1 MNSHASVSVRH
12 DAVMFA
18 VMVVIGM
25 GFNPMNMLAYRMDHL
40 MVSQTLFYSGLIMAS
55 NMVWGHEIVALLA
68 HGHMNRRKFLVG
80 VGLTAVFVWVA
91 RSQFGVDEREWMR
104 RMIPHHS
111 TALTTSQM
119 ILQRDDISDDV
130 RRLAHDIVKTQEDEI
145 ALMQKLLLK

>member
-1 MNSHASVSVRH
+1 MKGDAVRH

-25 GFNPMNMLAYRMDHL
+25 AFNPMNMLAYRLDHL

-55 NMVWGHEIVALLA
+55 NMVWGHEVVALLA
-68 HGHMNRRKFLVG
+68 HGHMDRRKFLVG

-91 RSQFGVDEREWMR
+91 RSQFFVDEREWMR

-111 TALTTSQM
+111 TALTTSRR
-119 ILQRDDISDDV
+119 ILQRDGIRDDV
-130 RRLAHDIVKTQEDEI
+130 RALAVNIVQTQEDEI
-145 ALMQKLLLK
+145 ALMQRLLRTD